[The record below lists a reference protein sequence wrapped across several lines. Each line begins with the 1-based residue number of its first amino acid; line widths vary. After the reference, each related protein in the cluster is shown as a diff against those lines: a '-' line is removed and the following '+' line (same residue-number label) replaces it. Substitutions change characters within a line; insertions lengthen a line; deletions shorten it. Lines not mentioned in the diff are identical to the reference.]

1 MKAILKGYFL
11 SFRHAVVRHRAVLSL
26 SLMVFL
32 SVFATFYFY
41 ANHHVVSKKNITLEG
56 GGQRDYRRSPF
67 NYSDAYEYCVLEAKS
82 QLGSELLRYN
92 MDNLSSHYKQTE
104 NVYFIVLKVD
114 IGTLDDFR
122 GASIYCRVDPVAH
135 IVSYYKEVFPG
146 EDRSIL
152 SRTIEFFSRN

>member
-1 MKAILKGYFL
+1 MKATLKRYFF
-11 SFRHAVVRHRAVLSL
+11 SFRHALVRHRTLLSL

-41 ANHHVVSKKNITLEG
+41 DNHQGAAKNNLMLDG

-82 QLGSELLRYN
+82 QLGNELLRYT
-92 MDNLSSHYKQTE
+92 MDNLSSHYKQVE

-114 IGTLDDFR
+114 IGTLEEFR

-135 IVSYYKEVFPG
+135 VVSYYKEVFPG

-152 SRTIEFFSRN
+152 SRTIEFFSRD